1 MNKFKLRASKGGIFG
16 KSYKF
21 QKTSETYAKEWLIKN
36 LYQKEKRIDSKYL
49 ERGKESEHLA
59 IQRASKYFN
68 FPLVKN
74 QEQLE
79 NEYFTGEF
87 DTKTDDTV
95 IDVKCSW
102 DIFSFPMFDNEINH
116 DYYCQL
122 QIYMELLN
130 LKKAALVYCLE
141 NGTEDM
147 IDRLSWKIAKEEGA
161 EELDI
166 EHWNKAKEELN
177 YDNIPDEKRI
187 KVFEFDYD
195 EKIIQKLQIGV
206 EEVRKYLLTINN

>member
-1 MNKFKLRASKGGIFG
+1 MKNFKLRASKGGIFG

-21 QKTSETYAKEWLIKN
+21 QKTAETYAKEWLIEQ
-36 LYQKEKRIDSKYL
+36 LYDKKKRIDSKYL

-59 IQRASKYFN
+59 IQRAANYFN

-74 QEQLE
+74 VEQLE

-102 DIFSFPMFDNEINH
+102 DIFSFPMFEEEINH

-122 QIYMELLN
+122 QIYMNLLG

-147 IDRLSWKIAKEEGA
+147 IDRLSWKIAKEDGA
-161 EELDI
+161 EEPDI
-166 EHWNKAKEELN
+166 EHWEKAKQELN
-177 YDNIPDEKRI
+177 YDHIADEKRI
-187 KVFEFDYD
+187 KVYKFDYD
-195 EKIIQKLQIGV
+195 EKVIEKLQIGV
-206 EEVRKYLLTINN
+206 EEVRKYLQTINK